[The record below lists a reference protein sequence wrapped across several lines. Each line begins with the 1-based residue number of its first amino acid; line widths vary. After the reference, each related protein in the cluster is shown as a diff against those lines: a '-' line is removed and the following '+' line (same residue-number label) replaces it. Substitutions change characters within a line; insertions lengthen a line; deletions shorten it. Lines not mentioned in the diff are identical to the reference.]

1 MSKDEKCKI
10 KKYQRN
16 RLQQLIQY
24 KNEVLQSKLICFTN
38 YKNDKRTLK
47 FRNIKV
53 NKTFL
58 KSKKSINLDLLNV
71 DQIVI
76 SVKFKY
82 YHDGFKYFIG
92 YKEDDILK
100 SLSVILHQMIHT

>member
-1 MSKDEKCKI
+1 MS
-10 KKYQRN
+10 
-16 RLQQLIQY
+16 
-24 KNEVLQSKLICFTN
+24 FTN
-38 YKNDKRTLK
+38 YKNDERTLK
-47 FRNIKV
+47 FGNIKV

-82 YHDGFKYFIG
+82 YHDSFKYFIG

-100 SLSVILHQMIHT
+100 SLCIILHQMIHT

>member
-1 MSKDEKCKI
+1 MS
-10 KKYQRN
+10 
-16 RLQQLIQY
+16 
-24 KNEVLQSKLICFTN
+24 FTN
-38 YKNDKRTLK
+38 YKNDERTLK
-47 FRNIKV
+47 FGNIKV

-100 SLSVILHQMIHT
+100 SLCIILHQMIHT